1 MQDTP
6 FILSKRKTSPFWQVR
21 FRNPETSS
29 CKKYINEKS
38 TKETVKPKA
47 IADDG
52 KSVPA
57 LCNCCVKRGIF
68 LIFAS
73 LV

>member
-1 MQDTP
+1 MKDTP
-6 FILSKRKTSPFWQVR
+6 FILSKRKSSPYWQVR
-21 FRNPETSS
+21 FINPDVCSS
-29 CKKYINEKS
+29 TRYFPAKS
-38 TKETVKPKA
+38 TKETVKSKA

-52 KSVPA
+52 RSVPA
-57 LCNCCVKRGIF
+57 LCNCCVKRGIS